1 LRQLPAA
8 HTPGISDREAYLAQ
22 IDGMSVDDAPE
33 EGFVRGNAFL
43 HPTLRLGFEAPADFR
58 LLNDQDGVLGVGRDR
73 SLLYFSC
80 KRESVPGSL
89 ADWMRNQLKPTPT
102 DIQATQIGGAE
113 AAIGAKARGSD
124 TGLGQVRYVVVRHDD
139 GVCYFNLLSDGPDRD
154 RRIEALVAAARTFHR
169 LSPTEAAAL
178 RPYRVRVLPGSRASA
193 AELAA
198 RLPYRDYKM
207 QRLLALNGV
216 DTPAELARRQEIKT
230 VEP

>member
-1 LRQLPAA
+1 
-8 HTPGISDREAYLAQ
+8 
-22 IDGMSVDDAPE
+22 MSVDDAPE
-33 EGFVRGNAFL
+33 EGFVRGNAFQ
-43 HPTLRLGFEAPADFR
+43 HPILRLGFEAPADFR

-80 KRESVPGSL
+80 KRENVPGSL

-102 DIQATQIGGAE
+102 DIQTTEIGGAE

-124 TGLGQVRYVVVRHDD
+124 TGLGQVRYVVIRNDD

-154 RRIEALVAAARTFHR
+154 RRIEILVAAARTFHR

-178 RPYRVRVLPGSRASA
+178 RPYRLRVLTGNRASA

-207 QRLLALNGV
+207 ERLLALNGV
-216 DTPAELARRQEIKT
+216 DAPAELMRRPEIKT
-230 VEP
+230 IEP